1 MSARRANRGNDRHA
15 LYERAVQ
22 SPERDVDALARVFRA
37 RVGREPLSLRE
48 DFAGTALLSIAWV
61 GSDDE
66 REAVAIDIDRAAL
79 TRAARHARERLDEDE
94 RERLR
99 LVRGDVRAPSERT
112 FDLVVA
118 PNFSWAIF
126 HERADLQRY
135 LEGARAA
142 LEDEGLLALEL
153 FGGSD
158 LRRTLTHRHRHQGFT
173 YVWEHRG
180 YDAARRVLDARI
192 HFEPDGSPAMRDAF
206 RYAFRLWS
214 RDELDSMLQEAGL
227 GRAELVVETAR
238 GLRRAG
244 REPDRPAW
252 SGYLLARPR

>member
-1 MSARRANRGNDRHA
+1 MTRSVDPHA

-22 SPERDVDALARVFRA
+22 SPERDVDSLARAFRA
-37 RVGREPLSLRE
+37 RARREALTLRE

-66 REAVAIDIDRAAL
+66 REAVAIDLDRACLA
-79 TRAARHARERLDEDE
+79 RAARHARARLSEDE

-99 LVRGDVRAPSERT
+99 LVRADVRTASERT

-126 HERADLQRY
+126 HQPAELASY

-142 LEDEGLLALEL
+142 LEDDGMLALEL

-158 LRRTLTHRHRHQGFT
+158 LRKTLVHRHRHEGFT
-173 YVWEHRG
+173 YVWEHRS
-180 YDAARRVLDARI
+180 YDPAREVLEARI
-192 HFEPDGSPAMRDAF
+192 HFEPDEAPAIRDAF
-206 RYAFRLWS
+206 RYSFRLWS
-214 RDELDSMLQEAGL
+214 QAELEALLEGAGL
-227 GRAELVVETAR
+227 GRGELLIDTPR
-238 GLRRAG
+238 GLRRAR
-244 REPDRPAW
+244 REPIRPSW
-252 SGYLLARPR
+252 SGYLVARRR